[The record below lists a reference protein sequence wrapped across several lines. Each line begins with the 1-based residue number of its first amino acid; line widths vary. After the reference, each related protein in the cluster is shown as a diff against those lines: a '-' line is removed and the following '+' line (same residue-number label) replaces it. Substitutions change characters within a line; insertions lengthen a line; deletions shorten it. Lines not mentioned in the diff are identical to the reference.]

1 MDRRQRHESHS
12 ESGASDAPHALRVA
26 IDFVSEQWSPSL
38 RTPLGLAA
46 VCLVFVCLKLIN
58 RKELTAVYQLRAT
71 SICPIDFNRNY
82 VSSSES
88 LKGL

>member
-1 MDRRQRHESHS
+1 MDGRQRHESHS
-12 ESGASDAPHALRVA
+12 ESGASDAPQALSVA
-26 IDFVSEQWSPSL
+26 IDFVSERWSPSL
-38 RTPLGLAA
+38 RAPLCPAA

-58 RKELTAVYQLRAT
+58 RKELTVVYQRRAK
-71 SICPIDFNRNY
+71 SIGPIDFNPND